1 MESLS
6 TYSVSFQQSLTVK
19 GIELRAIPYI
29 FFHHGKQLKSKHAFD
44 NIVSIPAQ
52 YYENR
57 VNKCNYSP
65 GRAKYNIRLYSLR
78 KNTKTCGL
86 EPSIEVP

>member
-19 GIELRAIPYI
+19 GIELRAIYI
-29 FFHHGKQLKSKHAFD
+29 FSSWQLKSQHAFD
-44 NIVSIPAQ
+44 NIVLLPAQ